1 MKRGIFILHPSS
13 LILYRPAMPRFTFE
27 VRVPVDSE
35 RQRVV
40 VVGTDRALGDWQP
53 AKGFALQRQ
62 ADGIFTGTVDLP
74 YGLVEFKITRGSWA
88 TEETYK
94 DGSTCLNYQYL
105 VAHDLHVTIEVEN
118 WKDAE
123 PWDHDFIYG
132 KAIECELDATQLD
145 CTRRVCI
152 WLPPGYMA
160 SRDSRHPVLYL
171 LDGQDTLQ
179 ALESPG
185 NETIAAD
192 SWVRNLVATRQLE
205 ELILVAVFHRED
217 FGQRDIELSPQ
228 IDGPKTAD
236 FLVNDLKPFIDYTI
250 CRDRTLADPANT
262 GVLGFSLGGSL
273 ALWMALRHHQTFG
286 KFACLSTCYE
296 DLSGDP
302 PEACAL
308 IEQVHADATFRPNRR
323 IYFDHGT
330 LGADSTDDAYQQ
342 RMSEVLRAKKFV
354 EGRDF
359 KVLVAEGSDH
369 SLSAWRARLGAPLMF
384 LFGKSP
390 G

>member
-1 MKRGIFILHPSS
+1 
-13 LILYRPAMPRFTFE
+13 MPRVTFE
-27 VRVPVDSE
+27 VRVPADPE

-40 VVGTDRALGDWQP
+40 IVGTDRALGDWQP
-53 AKGFALQRQ
+53 AKGLALERR
-62 ADGIFTGTVDLP
+62 ADGVFGGAVDLP

-94 DGSTCLNYQYL
+94 DGTPCLNYQYL
-105 VAHDLHVTIEVEN
+105 VAHDLHIQADVEN
-118 WKDAE
+118 WKDCE
-123 PWDHDFIYG
+123 PWDSDLING
-132 KAIECELDATQLD
+132 RAIECELDATRLG
-145 CTRRVCI
+145 TSRRVCI
-152 WLPPGYMA
+152 WLPPGYVS

-192 SWVRNLVATRQLE
+192 RWVRNLTATGQIE

-236 FLVNDLKPFIDYTI
+236 FLVHDLKPFVDYTL

-286 KFACLSTCYE
+286 KFACLSTAFE

-302 PEACAL
+302 PDDCAL
-308 IEQVHADATFRPNRR
+308 IEQIRAEPTFRPDRR

-330 LGADSTDDAYQQ
+330 LCGDATDDAYQA
-342 RMSEVLRAKKFV
+342 RMTEVLRQKGFV
-354 EGRDF
+354 EDRDF
-359 KVLVAEGSDH
+359 KVLVAEGTDH
-369 SLSAWRARLGAPLMF
+369 RLSAWRARLGAPLLF
-384 LFGKSP
+384 LFGK
-390 G
+390 

>member
-1 MKRGIFILHPSS
+1 
-13 LILYRPAMPRFTFE
+13 MPRITFE
-27 VRVPVDSE
+27 VRIPADSD
-35 RQRVV
+35 RQQVV
-40 VVGTDRALGDWQP
+40 IVGTDRALGDWQP
-53 AKGFALQRQ
+53 AKGLALQRQ
-62 ADGIFTGTVDLP
+62 EDGVFTGAVDLP

-94 DGSTCLNYQYL
+94 DGTTCLNYQYL
-105 VAHDLHVTIEVEN
+105 IAHDLHVTAEVEN
-118 WKDAE
+118 WKDCE
-123 PWDHDFIYG
+123 PWENDLING
-132 KAIECELDATQLD
+132 RAIECELDATQLGS
-145 CTRRVCI
+145 TRRVCI
-152 WLPPGYMA
+152 WLPPGYVS

-171 LDGQDTLQ
+171 LDGQDALQ

-192 SWVRNLVATRQLE
+192 RWVRNLTATHQIE

-236 FLVNDLKPFIDYTI
+236 FLVNDLKPFVDYTL
-250 CRDRTLADPANT
+250 CRDRTLADPAHT

-286 KFACLSTCYE
+286 KFACLSTAYE
-296 DLSGDP
+296 DLSGDL
-302 PEACAL
+302 PEACSL
-308 IEQVHADATFRPNRR
+308 IEQIRAEPTFRPDRR

-330 LGADSTDDAYQQ
+330 LCGDATDDAYQR
-342 RMSEVLRAKKFV
+342 RMTEVLREKKFV

-359 KVLVAEGSDH
+359 KVLVAEGTDH
-369 SLSAWRARLGAPLMF
+369 SLSAWRARLGAPLLF
-384 LFGKSP
+384 LFGR
-390 G
+390 

>member
-1 MKRGIFILHPSS
+1 
-13 LILYRPAMPRFTFE
+13 MPRFTFQ
-27 VRVPVDSE
+27 VRIPPDPG

-40 VVGTDRALGDWQP
+40 IAGTDRALGDWQP
-53 AKGFALQRQ
+53 EKGLALERQ
-62 ADGIFTGTVDLP
+62 ADGAFFGAVDLP
-74 YGLVEFKITRGSWA
+74 YGLVEFKVTRGSWA

-94 DGSTCLNYQYL
+94 DGTPCLNYQFL
-105 VAHDLHVTIEVEN
+105 VAHDAQVSIEVEH

-123 PWDHDFIYG
+123 PWDHDFIHG
-132 KAIECELDATQLD
+132 KTIECELDAAQLGG
-145 CTRRVCI
+145 TRRVCV

-179 ALESPG
+179 ALDSPD
-185 NETIAAD
+185 NETLAAD
-192 SWVRNLVATRQLE
+192 GWVRNLAAAGQLH

-236 FLVNDLKPFIDYTI
+236 FLVNEVKPFIDYLF

-273 ALWMALRHHQTFG
+273 VLWMAMRHSATFG

-296 DLSGDP
+296 DLSADP

-308 IEQVHADATFRPNRR
+308 IEQIRAEKNFRPNRKL
-323 IYFDHGT
+323 YFDHGT
-330 LGADSTDDAYQQ
+330 LGGDATDEPYQR
-342 RMSEVLRAKKFV
+342 RMNEVLQEKGFV

-359 KVLVAEGSDH
+359 KVLVAEGAEH
-369 SLSAWRARLGAPLMF
+369 SLSAWRARLGAPLLF
-384 LFGKSP
+384 LFGK
-390 G
+390 